1 MIRKYKSD
9 MVKGLVVLT
18 MLAAIG
24 TPIAVFANIPN
35 VKVKVDGS
43 FVNFPDA
50 QPYIDESNSRTMVP
64 ARFVSEALGYQ
75 VFWNEAQ
82 RKVVITKTIN
92 GKGVIVTLKEGENK
106 AEVDGKV
113 VTFDAKAV
121 IKNDRT
127 FVPLRFVS
135 ESFGATVTWDEAQR
149 LVTITTGNG
158 AGTGNVPGSGGTG
171 TTPTPGTGTGQPGTN
186 QPPATGGKPT
196 NPVDGE
202 KIGDVI
208 VKNPDNENWLL
219 PPSPETQ
226 PAVEEFLASLKLG
239 DGVVT
244 GKIPK
249 IPDGYRYVV
258 DFTDKEIIG
267 GDPNKRQTITKLASG
282 ETFTINVGDGGQLS
296 FALSDQNGAIRNGVY
311 VQIPEMTAE
320 WSAKR

>member
-1 MIRKYKSD
+1 MKLFK
-9 MVKGLVVLT
+9 KALVSITLLT
-18 MLAAIG
+18 AVI
-24 TPIAVFANIPN
+24 TPITAFADSEE
-35 VKVKVDGS
+35 VKVKVDGNL
-43 FVNFPDA
+43 VNFPDA
-50 QPYIDESNSRTMVP
+50 QPYIDESNNRTMVP

-106 AEVDGKV
+106 AEVDGKI
-113 VTFDAKAV
+113 VTFDASAV

-135 ESFGATVTWDEAQR
+135 ESFGATVQWDEAQR
-149 LVTITTGNG
+149 LVTITTGNET
-158 AGTGNVPGSGGTG
+158 GTGGG
-171 TTPTPGTGTGQPGTN
+171 TTPSPGTGI
-186 QPPATGGKPT
+186 
-196 NPVDGE
+196 GE
-202 KIGDVI
+202 VI
-208 VKNPDNENWLL
+208 VKDPANPNWLL

-239 DGVVT
+239 NGVLT

-249 IPDGYRYVV
+249 IPDGYKYVV
-258 DFTDKEIIG
+258 DFTDKDIIG

-282 ETFTINVGDGGQLS
+282 QTFTINVGDGGQLS
-296 FALSDQNGAIRNGVY
+296 FALSDQTGAIRNGVY

>member
-1 MIRKYKSD
+1 MRRLSKALLSLSIFAT
-9 MVKGLVVLT
+9 LVS
-18 MLAAIG
+18 
-24 TPIAVFANIPN
+24 PIVVSANQD
-35 VKVKVDGS
+35 VQVKVDGS
-43 FVNFPDA
+43 LVNFPDA
-50 QPYIDESNSRTMVP
+50 KPYIDPANSRTMVP

-75 VFWNEAQ
+75 VFWNEAT
-82 RKVVITKTIN
+82 RKVIITKTIN
-92 GKGVIVTLKEGENK
+92 GRGVIVTLKEGENK
-106 AEVDGKV
+106 AEVDGKP

-135 ESFGATVTWDEAQR
+135 ESFGATVQWNEAQR

-158 AGTGNVPGSGGTG
+158 TGTGNVPGGGTG
-171 TTPTPGTGTGQPGTN
+171 TTPAPGTGQPGTN
-186 QPPATGGKPT
+186 QPPATGGNPT

-202 KIGDVI
+202 KIGEVI

-219 PPSPETQ
+219 PASPETQ

-282 ETFTINVGDGGQLS
+282 ESFTIDVGDGGQLS
-296 FALSDQNGAIRNGVY
+296 FALSDQTGAIRNGVY

>member
-1 MIRKYKSD
+1 MNKIR
-9 MVKGLVVLT
+9 GLIFGICMSLLLT
-18 MLAAIG
+18 AGIQSAPTVAAQV
-24 TPIAVFANIPN
+24 AQ

-43 FVNFPDA
+43 LVNFPDA

-75 VFWNEAQ
+75 VFWNEAT
-82 RKVVITKTIN
+82 RKVIIHKMVG
-92 GKGVIVTLKEGENK
+92 GKGFIVTLKVGENK

-135 ESFGATVTWDEAQR
+135 ESFGADVDWIADQR
-149 LVTITTGNG
+149 LVVITTDDG
-158 AGTGNVPGSGGTG
+158 AGTGNQ
-171 TTPTPGTGTGQPGTN
+171 PGTGDVGSGQPGTT
-186 QPPATGGKPT
+186 QPPANGGETPQT
-196 NPVDGE
+196 PDEGE

-208 VKNPDNENWLL
+208 IKNPDNENWLL
-219 PPSPETQ
+219 PASPETQ

-249 IPDGYRYVV
+249 IPDGYKYVV
-258 DFTDKEIIG
+258 DYTDRNGKWGNPDNDI
-267 GDPNKRQTITKLASG
+267 QYTKLKPG
-282 ETFTINVGDGGQLS
+282 VTFSIPLEGVGGQIS
-296 FALSDQNGAIRNGVY
+296 FSLADNTGAVKNGVF
-311 VQIPEMTAE
+311 VQVPSMTAE
-320 WSAKR
+320 WSAER

>member
-1 MIRKYKSD
+1 MIRNYKSD
-9 MVKGLVVLT
+9 MVKGLVALS
-18 MLAAIG
+18 MLAAISA
-24 TPIAVFANIPN
+24 PIVALANPAE

-43 FVNFPDA
+43 LVNFPDA
-50 QPYIDESNSRTMVP
+50 KPYIDPSNSRTMVP

-75 VFWNEAQ
+75 VFWNEAT
-82 RKVVITKTIN
+82 RKVIITKTIN
-92 GKGVIVTLKEGENK
+92 GKGFIVTLKEGENK
-106 AEVDGKV
+106 AEVDGKQI
-113 VTFDAKAV
+113 TFDAKAV

-158 AGTGNVPGSGGTG
+158 AGTGNVPGTGGTG
-171 TTPTPGTGTGQPGTN
+171 TTPTPGTGQPGTN
-186 QPPATGGKPT
+186 QPPAAGGNPT

-202 KIGDVI
+202 KIGEVI

-258 DFTDKEIIG
+258 QYTDLNGKWGNSDNHVQYTELRS
-267 GDPNKRQTITKLASG
+267 GDS
-282 ETFTINVGDGGQLS
+282 FTIPFEGVGGQLS
-296 FALSDQNGAIRNGVY
+296 FSLSDDSGSIRNDVN
-311 VQIPEMTAE
+311 VMVPAMTAE
-320 WSAKR
+320 WGARR